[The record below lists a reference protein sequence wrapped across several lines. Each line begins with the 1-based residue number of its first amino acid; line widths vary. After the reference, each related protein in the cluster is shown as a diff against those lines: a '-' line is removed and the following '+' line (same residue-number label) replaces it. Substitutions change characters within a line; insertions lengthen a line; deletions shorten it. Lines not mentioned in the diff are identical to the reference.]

1 MSTSLM
7 GACWPL
13 QMSPTQKAV
22 LISLADQAN
31 DDGVCWPRIETIAV
45 RTCLSERAVQVAIK
59 WLEERGVLRLE
70 RRYKRSTVFTISP
83 RDFREGESDS
93 PERPSP
99 EPRSP
104 EGASPEHPSPEGDS
118 LSGAAGASSGVQ
130 MTAFSGAGR
139 APRITKEPSKEPTGN
154 RQRAK
159 TRGDAAPSK
168 FERWWQTWPR
178 TPRKVGKAD
187 CEKRWHRQG
196 LDDHAEV
203 LIAHTAAMKLTKQW
217 RAGFD
222 PAPATYL
229 NQRRWLDEL
238 PPDESELA
246 DSDGDSGGAGVLWW
260 ESASATKAQGRKV
273 GIEEKPNEAGPD
285 LLVRVAR
292 ASGRGPWI
300 DYVLKREQRGNAE
313 RYQQIVRFFGDELLP
328 PDWGM

>member
-59 WLEERGVLRLE
+59 WLEEHGVLRLE

-93 PERPSP
+93 PERHSP

-104 EGASPEHPSPEGDS
+104 EGDSPERHSPEGDS

-130 MTAFSGAGR
+130 ITAFSGAGR

-154 RQRAK
+154 HQRAK
-159 TRGDAAPSK
+159 TRGEASLSK

-178 TPRKVGKAD
+178 SARKVGKAD
-187 CEKRWHRQG
+187 CEKRWQRHG
-196 LDDHAEV
+196 LDEHAEV

-217 RAGFD
+217 RDGFD

-238 PPDESELA
+238 PPENSEIA
-246 DSDGDSGGAGVLWW
+246 AEAGGAPWW
-260 ESASATKAQGRKV
+260 ESASGIETQGRRV
-273 GIEEKPNEAGPD
+273 GVEMKPGQPMPD
-285 LLVRVAR
+285 YLVLVAK

-300 DYVLKREQRGNAE
+300 EHVLRREKTNAE
-313 RYQQIVRFFGDELLP
+313 RYQRIVQFFGDGLMP
-328 PDWGM
+328 PDWYAS